1 MMVNHLRYQVLMPF
15 IIVDSKS
22 LPLSVDSLV
31 DSCRST
37 TFGMLSNVTL
47 VPALPRMEWLQIR
60 LFRSRWMNGRR
71 DRRKAGHQAG

>member
-37 TFGMLSNVTL
+37 TFGMLSLASPIPQPLMKAFPADILARIIAQRKYTFLTL
-47 VPALPRMEWLQIR
+47 SLQ
-60 LFRSRWMNGRR
+60 
-71 DRRKAGHQAG
+71 